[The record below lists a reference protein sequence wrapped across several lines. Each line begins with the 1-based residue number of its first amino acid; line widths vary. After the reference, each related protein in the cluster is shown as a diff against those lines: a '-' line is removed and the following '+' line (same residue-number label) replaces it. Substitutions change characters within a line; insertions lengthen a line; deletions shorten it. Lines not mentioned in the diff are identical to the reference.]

1 MNTWTSLLWKQQC
14 KKTDRG
20 GNQLYFVGIDIS
32 KFKHDCAIVD
42 ELGDVITPSWSFQN
56 DREGFSLLK
65 ELLDTLDGE
74 KKIGLEATGHYGQ
87 NLKLFLENNDFSFM
101 EFNPLL
107 INRFVHSK
115 SLRKTKTDSIDALM
129 IAQYLMTVE
138 YKPYPPSFYT
148 LEKLK
153 SLTRFRDSLIRQRSK
168 QLVELTNILDKVFPE
183 FKSFFKGRFSATA
196 LYILFH
202 YASPEKIS
210 NMNSKSYEP
219 LRRLSR
225 GRFSMVDFVEL
236 KTLARNTVGS
246 TCDYLL
252 QEMEITI
259 DIYNQLQSKV
269 EEIEL
274 QIHDCVLALAPPI
287 LTIPGIGVASA
298 AVILSEFGDLSK
310 FNSPSK
316 LLSFAGME
324 PGYFQSGTSE
334 STGKMVKHGSSHLR
348 YAMMNCAQTVINNEP
363 TFAAYYAKKR
373 AEGKEHRVALT
384 HVAKKLLRVIY
395 TLQTKELSYNPDL
408 VR

>member
-1 MNTWTSLLWKQQC
+1 M
-14 KKTDRG
+14 
-20 GNQLYFVGIDIS
+20 YFVGIDIS
-32 KFKHDCAIVD
+32 KFKHDCAIID

-56 DREGFSLLK
+56 DCEGFSLFR
-65 ELLDTLDGE
+65 ELLDALDGE

-87 NLKLFLENNDFSFM
+87 NLKLFLENNGFTFM

-107 INRFVHSK
+107 INRFVRSK

-129 IAQYLMTVE
+129 IARYLMTVE

-148 LEKLK
+148 FEKLK

-183 FKSFFKGRFSATA
+183 FKPFFKGKFSVTA
-196 LYILFH
+196 LYILAH

-210 NMNSKSYEP
+210 NMNSKSYES

-236 KTLARNTVGS
+236 KSLARNTVGA
-246 TCDYLL
+246 TNDYLL

-269 EEIEL
+269 EEIEQ
-274 QIHDCVLALAPPI
+274 QINDCVLVLDPPI
-287 LTIPGIGVASA
+287 LTIPGIGVPSA
-298 AVILSEFGDLSK
+298 AVILSEFGDFSK
-310 FNSPSK
+310 FSSPSK

-324 PGYFQSGTSE
+324 PRYFQSGTSE
-334 STGKMVKHGSSHLR
+334 CTGKMVKHGSSHLR
-348 YAMMNCAQTVINNEP
+348 YAIMNCAQTVINNEP

-373 AEGKEHRVALT
+373 AEGKGHRVALS
-384 HVAKKLLRVIY
+384 HIAKKLLRVIY
-395 TLQTKELSYNPDL
+395 TLQTKELTYNPEFI
-408 VR
+408 R

>member
-1 MNTWTSLLWKQQC
+1 M
-14 KKTDRG
+14 
-20 GNQLYFVGIDIS
+20 YFVGIDIS
-32 KFKHDCAIVD
+32 KFKHDCAIID

-56 DREGFSLLK
+56 DREGFSLFR
-65 ELLDTLDGE
+65 ELLDALDGE

-87 NLKLFLENNDFSFM
+87 NLKLFLENNGFTFM

-107 INRFVHSK
+107 INRFVRSK

-129 IAQYLMTVE
+129 IARYLMTVE

-148 LEKLK
+148 FEKLK

-183 FKSFFKGRFSATA
+183 FKPFFKGKFSVTA
-196 LYILFH
+196 LYILAH

-210 NMNSKSYEP
+210 NMNSKSYES

-236 KTLARNTVGS
+236 KSLARNTVGA
-246 TCDYLL
+246 TNDYLL

-269 EEIEL
+269 EEIEQ
-274 QIHDCVLALAPPI
+274 QINDCVLVLDPPI
-287 LTIPGIGVASA
+287 LTIPGIGVSSA
-298 AVILSEFGDLSK
+298 AVILSEFGDFSK
-310 FNSPSK
+310 FSSPSK

-324 PGYFQSGTSE
+324 PRYFQSGTSE
-334 STGKMVKHGSSHLR
+334 CTGKMVKHGSSHLR
-348 YAMMNCAQTVINNEP
+348 YAIMNCAQTVINNEP

-373 AEGKEHRVALT
+373 AEGKGHRVALS
-384 HVAKKLLRVIY
+384 HIAKKLLRVIY
-395 TLQTKELSYNPDL
+395 TLQTKELTYNPEFI
-408 VR
+408 R

>member
-1 MNTWTSLLWKQQC
+1 M
-14 KKTDRG
+14 
-20 GNQLYFVGIDIS
+20 YFVGIDIS
-32 KFKHDCAIVD
+32 KFKHDCAIID

-56 DREGFSLLK
+56 DCEGFSLFR
-65 ELLDTLDGE
+65 ELLDALDGE

-87 NLKLFLENNDFSFM
+87 NLKLFLENNGFTFM

-107 INRFVHSK
+107 INRFVRSK

-129 IAQYLMTVE
+129 IARYLMTVE

-148 LEKLK
+148 FEKLK

-183 FKSFFKGRFSATA
+183 FKPFFKGKFSVTA
-196 LYILFH
+196 LYILAH

-210 NMNSKSYEP
+210 NMNSKSYES

-236 KTLARNTVGS
+236 KSLARNTVGA
-246 TCDYLL
+246 TNDYLL

-259 DIYNQLQSKV
+259 DIYNQLQSKM
-269 EEIEL
+269 EEIEQ
-274 QIHDCVLALAPPI
+274 QINDCVLVLDPPI
-287 LTIPGIGVASA
+287 LTIPGIGVSSA
-298 AVILSEFGDLSK
+298 AVILSEFGDFSK
-310 FNSPSK
+310 FSSPSK

-324 PGYFQSGTSE
+324 PRYFQSGTSE
-334 STGKMVKHGSSHLR
+334 CTGKMVKHGSSHLR
-348 YAMMNCAQTVINNEP
+348 YAIMNCAQTVINNEP

-373 AEGKEHRVALT
+373 AEGKGHRVALS
-384 HVAKKLLRVIY
+384 HIAKKLLRVIY
-395 TLQTKELSYNPDL
+395 TLQTKELTYNPEFI
-408 VR
+408 R

>member
-1 MNTWTSLLWKQQC
+1 M
-14 KKTDRG
+14 
-20 GNQLYFVGIDIS
+20 YFVGIDIS

-65 ELLDTLDGE
+65 ELLDALDGE

-153 SLTRFRDSLIRQRSK
+153 SLTRFRDNLIRQRSK

-259 DIYNQLQSKV
+259 DIYNQLQSKA

-274 QIHDCVLALAPPI
+274 QIHDCVLDLAPPM
-287 LTIPGIGVASA
+287 LTIPGIGAASA